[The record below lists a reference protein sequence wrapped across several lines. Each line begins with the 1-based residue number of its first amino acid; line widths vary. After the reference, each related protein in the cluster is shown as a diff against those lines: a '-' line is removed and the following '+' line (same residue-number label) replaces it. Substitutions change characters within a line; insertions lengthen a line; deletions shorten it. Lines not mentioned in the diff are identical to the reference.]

1 MKKLNKLENDSSVM
15 NQRELMEFLTN
26 KRCGDEIPKNLIRF
40 LYDEIITNYGG
51 GYDSFI
57 ESYTSDDFYEQTHVE
72 IIDYLYSRS
81 SSFFKDYTL
90 TEYEVKRIIGLIDIC
105 VNQLGVMNEI
115 RNFIKKQNI

>member
-1 MKKLNKLENDSSVM
+1 MKNLNQLENDSLVM
-15 NQRELMEFLTN
+15 NQNELMEFLTN

-57 ESYTSDDFYEQTHVE
+57 ESYYSDDFNEQTHVE
-72 IIDYLYSRS
+72 CIDYLYSRTS
-81 SSFFKDYTL
+81 YLQNHKL

-105 VNQLGVMNEI
+105 VNQLGIMTEI
-115 RNFIKKQNI
+115 RKFITKQNN